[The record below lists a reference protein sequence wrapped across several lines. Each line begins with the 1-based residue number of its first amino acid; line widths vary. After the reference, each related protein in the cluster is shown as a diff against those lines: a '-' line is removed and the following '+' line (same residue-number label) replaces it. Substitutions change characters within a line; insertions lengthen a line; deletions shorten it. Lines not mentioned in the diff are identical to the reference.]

1 MSNTP
6 TLHNRRSNRSLRI
19 WLLGIV
25 PVVAVVVAAALY
37 WFGGRYVSTDDAYL
51 KANLVN
57 VSAEVTGTVTR
68 VNVRENQAVHRGEV
82 LLQIDPAPYEVAVQQ
97 AEAALT
103 QTRLQIDSLK
113 ASYAQKEAS
122 LRSAESDLAYQ
133 QSHDRRVREM
143 HAKGVVSGSTLDE
156 AEHGLQV
163 AQSHIVEVQHEIAEV
178 RAQLG
183 GNPDIAA
190 EEHPSYQAAMA
201 SLNKARLDFERTQVR
216 APLDGIASK
225 VAELGEYAMPGLP
238 LMSVVASQDLWV
250 EANLKESQL
259 EHVRPGQAVT
269 IEVDAYRSTQW
280 DGIVDSIGQATGAEF
295 SLLPAQNATGN
306 WVKVVQRVPVRI
318 RIMQRGDAPPL
329 RAGMSSEIRIDTESH
344 PPVLAR
350 VNNSAVI
357 TPTSAAAP

>member
-1 MSNTP
+1 MSTSP
-6 TLHNRRSNRSLRI
+6 APRVQSSNRRLRI
-19 WLLGIV
+19 VLLGVV
-25 PVVAVVVAAALY
+25 PALAVAAAAALY
-37 WFGGRYVSTDDAYL
+37 LFSGRYVSTDDAYL

-68 VNVRENQAVHRGEV
+68 VNVRENQRVRRGEV

-103 QTRLQIDSLK
+103 QTRLQIESLK

-122 LRSAESDLAYQ
+122 LRSAEADLAYQ
-133 QSHDRRVREM
+133 QSHDHRVREM
-143 HAKGVVSGSTLDE
+143 HTKGVVSGSTLDE
-156 AEHGLQV
+156 AEHGLQL
-163 AQSHIVEVQHEIAEV
+163 AQSHIVEVQHEMAEV

-183 GNPDIAA
+183 GNPEIAA
-190 EEHPSYQAAMA
+190 EDHPNYHAALA
-201 SLNKARLDFERTQVR
+201 VLNKARLDLERTQVR

-259 EHVRPGQAVT
+259 EHVRPGQTVT
-269 IEVDAYRSTQW
+269 IAVDAYRSTQW
-280 DGIVDSIGQATGAEF
+280 DGVVDSIGQATGAEF

-318 RIMQRGDAPPL
+318 RIVQRDDAPPL
-329 RAGMSSEIRIDTESH
+329 RAGMSSEISIDTESQGST
-344 PPVLAR
+344 LA
-350 VNNSAVI
+350 SASAAI
-357 TPTSAAAP
+357 TPSRAAAP